1 MRVLVTGGRDY
12 SDKARVFSVLA
23 AVHSKH
29 GVTVVI
35 HGGARGADALS
46 AEWARLRKIPCVEFP
61 ADWDKHKKAAG
72 ILRNIEMLRDGKP
85 DCCIAFPG
93 GKGTAHMLG
102 LMRKSGL
109 PLWEVIG

>member
-12 SDKARVFSVLA
+12 RDATRVSAVLA
-23 AVHSKH
+23 AVRAKH
-29 GVTVVI
+29 GIDAVI
-35 HGGARGADALS
+35 QGGARGADKLA
-46 AEWARLRKIPCVEFP
+46 AEWAVANGVPVVTFE
-61 ADWDKHKKAAG
+61 ADWDGPAG
-72 ILRNIEMLRDGKP
+72 KGAGMIRNARMLTEGKP

-109 PLWEVIG
+109 PLWVIE

>member
-1 MRVLVTGGRDY
+1 MRVLVTGGRKYD
-12 SDKARVFSVLA
+12 DKATVFSTLA
-23 AVHSKH
+23 AVHAKH

-46 AEWARLRKIPCVEFP
+46 AEWARLRKIPCEVFE

-109 PLWEVIG
+109 PLLVIE